1 MIDILAAARTALPN
15 TPASATTDS
24 GKLFI
29 TGYSEGGHVA
39 MATQRALQ
47 AAGKPATA
55 AAPMSGP
62 YALEAFGDAVFFGA
76 VDLGSTIFAPLLTT
90 SYQQAYGNIYTA
102 TTDVYSAAYAA
113 DIATLLPSLTPIETL
128 YNTGLLPPTAL
139 FDIATPTVNIPGQP
153 TLSLELTAELGVPPT
168 PGLPLSSLTPL
179 YQSGFGS
186 PGLINDSFRLSY
198 ALDAA
203 TNPDGAVPT
212 LKPGAPLAA
221 APTQTFRLAL
231 YKNDLR
237 NGNWAPESPTLLCGG
252 DGDPTVYFQENAQV
266 MEAFWS
272 AQVSEGL
279 VSVLDINAT
288 PAGPFAAVQAG
299 FQASQAA
306 LFAYYQTPAGGSM
319 SPEAAQL
326 QVVEGT
332 HTAEAPFCAAA
343 ARAFFSQF

>member
-1 MIDILAAARTALPN
+1 
-15 TPASATTDS
+15 
-24 GKLFI
+24 
-29 TGYSEGGHVA
+29 
-39 MATQRALQ
+39 
-47 AAGKPATA
+47 
-55 AAPMSGP
+55 MSGP

-90 SYQQAYGNIYTA
+90 SYQHAYGNIYTA
-102 TTDVYSAAYAA
+102 TTDVYSTTYATGI
-113 DIATLLPSLTPIETL
+113 DTLLPSLTPIDTL
-128 YNTGLLPPTAL
+128 YSSGLLPETAL
-139 FDIATPTVNIPGQP
+139 FDSATPTVDIPGQP
-153 TLSLELTAELGVPPT
+153 TLSAELTAELGVPPT
-168 PGLPLSSLTPL
+168 PGLPLSPQTPL
-179 YQSGFGS
+179 YAAGFGS
-186 PGLINDSFRLSY
+186 PGLIVNSFRLSY

-203 TNPDGAVPT
+203 TTPDGAVPT
-212 LKPGAPLAA
+212 LKAGAPLATP

-279 VSVLDINAT
+279 LNVLDINAT

-306 LFAYYQTPAGGSM
+306 LFAYYQTAAGGSL
-319 SPEAAQL
+319 SPEAAQE